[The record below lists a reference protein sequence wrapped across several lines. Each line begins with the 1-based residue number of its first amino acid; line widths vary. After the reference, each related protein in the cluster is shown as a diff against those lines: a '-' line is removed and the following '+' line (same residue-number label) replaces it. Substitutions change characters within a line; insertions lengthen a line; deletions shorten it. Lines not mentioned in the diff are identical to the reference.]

1 MILGTSKDYGV
12 CRSTKKNGE
21 KCSAFV
27 NTNRC
32 EYCIY
37 HVKQEYQKCSQR
49 SELQSSFAGRGL
61 TALQNKLL
69 GKSELIYGGKSYMA
83 IPATKS
89 RKQAARDENR
99 MKLLSGKMAPE
110 VFVGKK
116 QIKAAAQLEV
126 THKQRQK
133 DLEILQKLGMGSGS
147 KKENLNDLKTDEAK
161 SKLNFNCSAEVTL
174 EESRQSV
181 ASVLTK
187 LKSKPL
193 EKPKIETKKPSIE
206 TLAMD
211 IPVLANFN
219 GNTVDLSAPIP
230 KRHVDRAKQNAL
242 KYVQRNGPIQKT
254 NPNQIHNKRSKN
266 DPPENEPETKKPKIA
281 VEENSFHSERFKKM
295 LALTSKNKEIY
306 EEDLKEKYF
315 SKMEMKEKMEE
326 KMCSTYKIKCKA
338 VRCLKCKYTSF
349 SASDLCKKEGHP
361 LKVFDGVKR
370 FFKCGNCGNRTACLE
385 VVPLKSCAN
394 CGSSKWER
402 TAMMK
407 ERTVQSTPTLS
418 IRGGEQKFVN
428 SVVTDAN
435 IDLMLPLDG

>member
-1 MILGTSKDYGV
+1 MSLSVYDAQKIMILGTSKDYGV

-21 KCSAFV
+21 KCTAFV

-37 HVKQEYQKCSQR
+37 HIKQEYQKCSQR

-69 GKSELIYGGKSYMA
+69 GKSELIYGGKSYTA

-89 RKQAARDENR
+89 RKQVVRDENR
-99 MKLLSGKMAPE
+99 MKLLSGNAAAK
-110 VFVGKK
+110 VSSGKK
-116 QIKAAAQLEV
+116 ENKAAAQLEISQ
-126 THKQRQK
+126 KQRRK
-133 DLEILQKLGMGSGS
+133 DLEILQKLGL
-147 KKENLNDLKTDEAK
+147 KKENLNNDESK
-161 SKLNFNCSAEVTL
+161 STFNCSAKVTL
-174 EESRQSV
+174 EESRQNV
-181 ASVLTK
+181 ANVLTK
-187 LKSKPL
+187 LKNKPQ
-193 EKPKIETKKPSIE
+193 EIEAKKPTE
-206 TLAMD
+206 TLAMG
-211 IPVLANFN
+211 IPVLANFS
-219 GNTVDLSAPIP
+219 GDTVDLSAPIP
-230 KRHVDRAKQNAL
+230 KKHIDRAKQNAL
-242 KYVQRNGPIQKT
+242 KYVQRNGPILKT
-254 NPNQIHNKRSKN
+254 NPNETRKKRPKN
-266 DPPENEPETKKPKIA
+266 DPPETEPETKKPKI
-281 VEENSFHSERFKKM
+281 EENGFRSERFKKM
-295 LALTSKNKEIY
+295 MALTSKNKETY
-306 EEDLKEKYF
+306 EEDLEEKYF
-315 SKMEMKEKMEE
+315 TKMEMKEKMEE

-361 LKVFDGVKR
+361 LRVFDGVKR

-394 CGSSKWER
+394 CGGSKWER

-418 IRGGEQKFVN
+418 IRGGEQTFIN

-435 IDLMLPLDG
+435 IDLMMPLDG